1 MATSLESNGN
11 GTEQKILNKVEKEDS
26 DYYDT
31 AMQWV
36 CSIVFPMVLRSAI
49 GLGVFEILAKAG
61 EGAKL
66 SAKDIAIEIGTNNK
80 EAPTM
85 LERLLRLLAS
95 HSVLNCHL
103 PDEDHHHHHAQNN
116 NNNLYSL
123 TPASKCFVR
132 DADGLSGG
140 SILNLVMDKVF
151 YQSWGELEGAI
162 REGGIPFNRVH
173 GMHAFEYPS
182 VDPRFNEVFNMAMNS
197 DTTITMKRILEV
209 YKGFEHINRLVDVGG
224 GLGFNLKLI
233 TSKYPNVK
241 GINFDLPHVIEH
253 APTYDGVEHVGGD
266 MFESVPTG
274 DVIFMKWI
282 LHDWSDE
289 HCLKLLK
296 NCYKAIPYDG
306 KIIVVETILPIVPET
321 TAYAKNAYFS
331 DLLMLSQNPGGKE
344 RTKQEFVELAKGSGF
359 NGIKFIFR
367 VNCFWVMEFFK

>member
-26 DYYDT
+26 DYDT

-66 SAKDIAIEIGTNNK
+66 SAKDIAIEIGTSNK

-95 HSVLNCHL
+95 HSVLNCHV
-103 PDEDHHHHHAQNN
+103 PQDHAQNNN

-123 TPASKCFVR
+123 TPASKYFVK

-140 SILNLVMDKVF
+140 SGLTLVMDKVF
-151 YQSWGELEGAI
+151 YESWGELEGAI

-182 VDPRFNEVFNMAMNS
+182 VDPRFNEVFNIAMNS

-241 GINFDLPHVIEH
+241 GINFDLLHVIEH

-296 NCYKAIPYDG
+296 NCYKAIPDDG
-306 KIIVVETILPIVPET
+306 KIILVETILPILPET
-321 TAYAKNAYFS
+321 TTYAKNAYFF

-344 RTKQEFVELAKGSGF
+344 RTKQEFEEMAKASGF
-359 NGIKFIFR
+359 NGIKFICR